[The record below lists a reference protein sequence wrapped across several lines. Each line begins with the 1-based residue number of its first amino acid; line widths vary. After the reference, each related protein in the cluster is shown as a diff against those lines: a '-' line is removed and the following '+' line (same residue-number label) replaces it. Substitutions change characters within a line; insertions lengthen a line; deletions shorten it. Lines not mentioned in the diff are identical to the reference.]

1 MRTEIAAQSRRK
13 ERKMKA
19 SEMTN
24 EMLADELEKPLVGSR
39 IVIEAAARLRKFD
52 ITIVAQ
58 KAKAAAEGYAHGCED
73 VADLR
78 RRLKVAADALEK
90 LQDRLVSS
98 VHDGTIDPHEALKIA
113 EDAIAAIR
121 EEGGAK

>member
-1 MRTEIAAQSRRK
+1 
-13 ERKMKA
+13 MKA

-24 EMLADELEKPLVGSR
+24 DELANLIEKGCGSSLMGHAVR
-39 IVIEAAARLRKFD
+39 EAAARLRKFD

-58 KAKAAAEGYAHGCED
+58 KAKAAAEGYAHGCEE

-78 RRLKVAADALEK
+78 RRLKVAEDALEK

-113 EDAIAAIR
+113 EDALSVIR